1 MKYASETG
9 TKACLLTLAD
19 IIFFG
24 RLLVVNPA
32 LWTGEWF
39 FHMSFFLVL
48 VRHLRFFL
56 NPVPGWVWLAQTPGL
71 IAGYLLPVSLMY
83 VLFVRLFTKL
93 EKYASP
99 ANMLFL
105 MLMLLISAIGL
116 LMSIYYKPDLVDVK
130 LFILGIMSLTPRD
143 LPNSILFVLHFSL
156 VLILIPFLPT
166 HIITAPLV
174 MMESRKRKQSLR
186 LVMHEK

>member
-1 MKYASETG
+1 
-9 TKACLLTLAD
+9 
-19 IIFFG
+19 
-24 RLLVVNPA
+24 
-32 LWTGEWF
+32 
-39 FHMSFFLVL
+39 MSFFLVL